1 MSVRLL
7 AVMAVGF
14 AAGVHAQ
21 VQFTD
26 ALMGSTTGTQ
36 SGGSF
41 EAGGGWRAGRQVK
54 WDLGSAVTEGS
65 FSVELLNWNPNSNSP
80 QHGFDKQHI
89 VAMYEAAHGSPH
101 ASDSDSP
108 KTSFWQV
115 RTGASYDNCF
125 KFLSSTAGFAAPP
138 AGRHET
144 RITRPLGAID
154 PAQPHTLEVRWTRA
168 GDVTVLLD
176 GVAGVTHQH
185 GTALRLRYVFV
196 GTDDAPAGTY
206 GPQADVI
213 YRNVRV
219 TGSATPV
226 VVVDAG
232 SPVPPVTPG
241 LSRFAPTADTW
252 SEPANPSVAHGNE
265 VDLRTG
271 GDGRTIFLRFDVQGV
286 GQVSRARLVLRAM
299 NAGGGGELHR
309 VADASWSEATLTHL
323 NKPVIDAAIVSS
335 LARVEVGAEATFD
348 VSSALTGNGVVSFAI
363 TSSDGDGSG
372 YDSREA
378 GASRPELVVE
388 WSGTPGAGGG
398 TAGGGTAG
406 GGSAAGGSAGGGSV
420 GAGGGSAA
428 GGAAGGAVS
437 AGGGAS
443 NSAGGS
449 VEAPSA
455 GGAANDRIQVNTG
468 CSATVLDGSLLGL
481 LFVLGAAARRSSPG

>member
-1 MSVRLL
+1 
-7 AVMAVGF
+7 MAVGF

-21 VQFTD
+21 VQFND

-89 VAMYEAAHGSPH
+89 VAMYEAPHGSPH
-101 ASDSDSP
+101 SSDSDSP

-115 RTGASYDNCF
+115 RTGANYDNCF
-125 KFLSSTAGFAAPP
+125 KFLSSSAGFAAPP

-154 PAQPHTLEVRWTRA
+154 PAQTHTLEVRWTRA

-252 SEPANPSVAHGNE
+252 TEPANPSVAHGNE
-265 VDLRTG
+265 VELRTG

-309 VADASWSEATLTHL
+309 VADSSWSEATLTHL
-323 NKPVIDAAIVSS
+323 NKPLVDAAVVSS

-406 GGSAAGGSAGGGSV
+406 GGTAGGGSAAGGSAGGGSV
-420 GAGGGSAA
+420 SAGGGSAA
-428 GGAAGGAVS
+428 GGAAGGVVS
-437 AGGGAS
+437 GGGGGS
-443 NSAGGS
+443 NSAGGA

-455 GGAANDRIQVNTG
+455 GGVANERIQVNTG
-468 CSATVLDGSLLGL
+468 CGATMLDVSLLGL
-481 LFVLGAAARRSSPG
+481 LFVLGAAARRRSLA